1 MIARHFQSLSAW
13 IDYAE
18 SEFTIDAPPENRSS
32 YNPRTDFHGV
42 STRQEAFDLVRKGYP
57 QGTQRMQYL
66 LEKIT
71 HSLVM
76 PTMDQIP
83 LRDIEGCCPDV
94 QAYIEGQP
102 EDMIFFSSVES
113 IAPPSILSVQ
123 LEMGIH
129 KGITVNQVQWAGA
142 ILFAA
147 MQMLRMKGCQVEFN
161 LTATC
166 NSDKHG
172 NGEIWQSAVKLPND
186 LDLDTFAF
194 LLTHPATH
202 RIIVFSMREHES
214 KQVRNHFGFQLQG
227 KYGYG
232 RSMYDRAPRLSM
244 CDQFLTMG
252 QLAQQIPAY
261 NEQSALETSIRLINQ
276 LVASKFKQ

>member
-1 MIARHFQSLSAW
+1 MIARHFQSLSQW
-13 IDYAE
+13 IEYAE
-18 SEFTIDAPPENRSS
+18 TDFTIDAPDCDRSS
-32 YNPRTDFHGV
+32 YNPRADFHGV

-57 QGTQRMQYL
+57 DGTKRMQSL

-71 HSLVM
+71 HSITM

-123 LEMGIH
+123 LEMGVLSTISAS
-129 KGITVNQVQWAGA
+129 QVQWAGA

-147 MQMLRMKGCQVEFN
+147 MQVLRMKGCQVQFH
-161 LTATC
+161 LTHTC
-166 NSDKHG
+166 NASG
-172 NGEIWQSAVKLPND
+172 YANGEIWQSAVTLPTD
-186 LDLDTFAF
+186 LDLDTLSF
-194 LLTHPATH
+194 LLTHPATQ
-202 RIIVFSMREHES
+202 RILVFSMREHES
-214 KQVRNHFGFQLQG
+214 KTVRNQFGFSATG
-227 KYGYG
+227 GMG
-232 RSMYDRAPRLSM
+232 FSMYDRAPRLEN
-244 CDQFLTMG
+244 CDTFLTMG

-261 NEQSALETSIRLINQ
+261 NEQFALETSIRLINQ
-276 LVASKFKQ
+276 LVATKFKQ